1 MRTFLHLPLATC
13 YPTTMLTLWFLL
25 IFLGAQHKFSQY
37 FSHVVDPLIPVT
49 EATTDLVAY
58 CPLAH
63 LCTNSGPLGNI
74 YKSHKYARLFSP
86 PRGTLTTLV
95 LLMCS
100 DVEPNPGPANNA
112 GNIFPC
118 GYCGLNVGWSM
129 EGVCCDN
136 CSVWFHCSCADIGK
150 SEYSRLNLSSQNW
163 DCFRCCSCNSSTIPY
178 SYNVEVSNNFS
189 ALEGLSEDC
198 VFSPPTN
205 YLTHTTRH
213 SSPTT
218 PTHTFPS
225 MGSSVSSIHTDYTI
239 SLFICSFYRSNKDDD
254 PKSLDDLSK
263 ALDHVSE
270 LSVNNTQTTVC
281 VAGDFNAGDIDWE
294 TNCVT
299 QGSQHTTLCNQLLT
313 VVSENGL
320 DQVHREATREDRIL
334 DLFCTNKPG
343 LVKSSHSIP
352 GISDHHAVLTDIC
365 VKAQVN
371 KKPPR
376 KITLWSKAHWDEIH
390 KGAAEFKDSFI
401 QNFSD
406 NVESNYLK
414 FRDFIESIIGKC
426 VPTKL
431 LSSHRNQP
439 WFNASLRRMC
449 KKKRR
454 LFSVA
459 KRSNKRV
466 HWDRYRAHKKDTL
479 KALRGARWTYIDSM
493 LQTGLDEGNSK
504 PFWRYIRSLRQDNI
518 GVSPLKNGGKL
529 EPDGL
534 QKAEILS
541 HQFKSVFTNEDR
553 ISVDRLFGPNFPQ
566 IDSLVVAQKGMEKL
580 LSGLDVNKAAGPD
593 AIPCRLLKGLSNELA
608 PVLCAIFMQ
617 SLNTGE
623 LPSDWLKAYI
633 TPVFKKGARCAPENY
648 RPVSLTCVPCKI
660 LEHIICKHIRL
671 HLEKHGI
678 LTPLNHGFRSK
689 FSCETQ
695 LLVTLQD
702 LLSAQDVNCQID
714 LAVLDFSKAFDT
726 VPHERLL
733 GKLDF
738 YGVQG
743 PILNWIAAFL
753 KNRVQSVVVD
763 GARSK
768 PVDVMSGVP
777 QGTVL
782 GPLLFLLH
790 INDLPSVVTSQV
802 RLFADDCLMYRP
814 IRSIADQVALQCDLS
829 ALERWGSAWGMR
841 FNASKCQV
849 MHICKPH
856 NTKPYMYSLCDTIL
870 ETVSEA
876 KYLGVTL
883 THELSWSTHV
893 NLVATKANRTLGFLR
908 RNLRKCPVAL
918 KETAYI
924 SMVHSVLEYA
934 SPIWDPHLR
943 KDCDQL
949 ERVQRRA
956 ARFTCGDYRSRA
968 SVTQMLAKLG
978 WRDLEDRR
986 RDLRLALLFKVI
998 KGHVAVM
1005 AETLDLT
1012 KADSRTRAN
1021 HPHKLRIPRARTKA
1035 LKNFI
1040 THRSISDWNALP
1052 AHVVVATTTD
1062 SFKAHLAG
1070 LAFGAFTTAAP

>member
-1 MRTFLHLPLATC
+1 MPGHGRRHLGLWVRTFLHLPLATR
-13 YPTTMLTLWFLL
+13 YPTTMLTIWFLL
-25 IFLGAQHKFSQY
+25 IFLGAQHKCSQY
-37 FSHVVDPLIPVT
+37 FSHVVDPLTPVT
-49 EATTDLVAY
+49 EATTDLVAC

-95 LLMCS
+95 LLMCG
-100 DVEPNPGPANNA
+100 DVEPNPGPAINA

-150 SEYSRLNLSSQNW
+150 SEYSRLNQSSQNW
-163 DCFRCCSCNSSTIPY
+163 DCFRCCSRNSSTVPY

-205 YLTHTTRH
+205 YPTHTTRH

-239 SLFICSFYRSNKDDD
+239 SHGTPESTSLNTTKSPPVNGPNLRCLNINCCSIRNKSAELQNVINSTNPDIIFLTETWLTPDIGTAEFLPPEFKGFRKDRSHCKGGGVMLAIKNTLAAENVEIEETNNEMIWVRIKLKCQNPLFICSFYRSNKDDD

-299 QGSQHTTLCNQLLT
+299 QGSQHTTLCNQLLS
-313 VVSENGL
+313 VLSENGL

-365 VKAQVN
+365 IKAQVN

-431 LSSHRNQP
+431 LSSRRNQP

-529 EPDGL
+529 EPDT
-534 QKAEILS
+534 E
-541 HQFKSVFTNEDR
+541 
-553 ISVDRLFGPNFPQ
+553 
-566 IDSLVVAQKGMEKL
+566 
-580 LSGLDVNKAAGPD
+580 
-593 AIPCRLLKGLSNELA
+593 
-608 PVLCAIFMQ
+608 
-617 SLNTGE
+617 
-623 LPSDWLKAYI
+623 
-633 TPVFKKGARCAPENY
+633 
-648 RPVSLTCVPCKI
+648 
-660 LEHIICKHIRL
+660 
-671 HLEKHGI
+671 
-678 LTPLNHGFRSK
+678 
-689 FSCETQ
+689 
-695 LLVTLQD
+695 
-702 LLSAQDVNCQID
+702 
-714 LAVLDFSKAFDT
+714 
-726 VPHERLL
+726 
-733 GKLDF
+733 
-738 YGVQG
+738 
-743 PILNWIAAFL
+743 
-753 KNRVQSVVVD
+753 
-763 GARSK
+763 
-768 PVDVMSGVP
+768 
-777 QGTVL
+777 
-782 GPLLFLLH
+782 
-790 INDLPSVVTSQV
+790 
-802 RLFADDCLMYRP
+802 
-814 IRSIADQVALQCDLS
+814 
-829 ALERWGSAWGMR
+829 
-841 FNASKCQV
+841 
-849 MHICKPH
+849 
-856 NTKPYMYSLCDTIL
+856 
-870 ETVSEA
+870 
-876 KYLGVTL
+876 
-883 THELSWSTHV
+883 
-893 NLVATKANRTLGFLR
+893 
-908 RNLRKCPVAL
+908 
-918 KETAYI
+918 
-924 SMVHSVLEYA
+924 
-934 SPIWDPHLR
+934 
-943 KDCDQL
+943 
-949 ERVQRRA
+949 
-956 ARFTCGDYRSRA
+956 
-968 SVTQMLAKLG
+968 G
-978 WRDLEDRR
+978 WN
-986 RDLRLALLFKVI
+986 
-998 KGHVAVM
+998 
-1005 AETLDLT
+1005 
-1012 KADSRTRAN
+1012 S
-1021 HPHKLRIPRARTKA
+1021 
-1035 LKNFI
+1035 
-1040 THRSISDWNALP
+1040 
-1052 AHVVVATTTD
+1052 
-1062 SFKAHLAG
+1062 
-1070 LAFGAFTTAAP
+1070 